1 MPIALRPLTA
11 SEVAAYLERSLA
23 EYVAER
29 IASGEHPDQARRTA
43 DEQRSVLYPDGAPAA
58 GHHLYRVVDDRGTEL
73 GVVWIG
79 PQLGAPPDRYWVFD
93 VEILPEHRGR
103 GLGRQAMLLAEE
115 AARSLGAT
123 ELGLNVFG
131 QNAVARS
138 LYESLGY
145 QTTAVQMRKPL

>member
-1 MPIALRPLTA
+1 
-11 SEVAAYLERSLA
+11 
-23 EYVAER
+23 
-29 IASGEHPDQARRTA
+29 
-43 DEQRSVLYPDGAPAA
+43 
-58 GHHLYRVVDDRGTEL
+58 VVDDVGT
-73 GVVWIG
+73 GVGIVWIG
-79 PQLGAPPDRYWVFD
+79 PRMGAPPDRYWVFD